1 MNKESFM
8 DFNPLDFMKN
18 LQDMQSKMGDIQ
30 EKLKGIT
37 AEGSSGGGLVKIRM
51 NGQMEV
57 IDISIDPIA
66 VDPRDVKML
75 EELIVSACTSAYG
88 NIKEKIREEMS
99 DISGMPL
106 PPGFPGV

>member
-1 MNKESFM
+1 M
-8 DFNPLDFMKN
+8 DFNPLEFVKN
-18 LQDMQSKMGDIQ
+18 LQEMQSKMGDVQ
-30 EKLKGIT
+30 EKLKGIS
-37 AEGSSGGGLVKIRM
+37 AEGSAGGDLVKISM

-57 IDISIDPIA
+57 TGVVIDPIA

-75 EELIVSACTSAYG
+75 EELIVAACTSAYA

-99 DISGMPL
+99 GMTGIPV